1 MADQQYPEPTVRAFI
16 FNAKGELLLLQSHKW
31 PGRYVIPGGHVE
43 LGERL
48 EQAVVRESKEETG
61 LDVYDVAFIN
71 FQEFIYDPAFW
82 KPRHF
87 IFFDFACKTD
97 GAEVCLND
105 EAQGY
110 IWVELRQALS
120 LALDTYTRRSI
131 EVYLVRF
138 SQV

>member
-1 MADQQYPEPTVRAFI
+1 LTIYNGTPLSLVSDGDRPALQQAQ
-16 FNAKGELLLLQSHKW
+16 G
-31 PGRYVIPGGHVE
+31 
-43 LGERL
+43 
-48 EQAVVRESKEETG
+48 EQAVIRESKEETG
-61 LDVYDVAFIN
+61 LDVYDVVFIN

-110 IWVELRQALS
+110 IWVEPRQSLS

-131 EVYLVRF
+131 ETYLKRF